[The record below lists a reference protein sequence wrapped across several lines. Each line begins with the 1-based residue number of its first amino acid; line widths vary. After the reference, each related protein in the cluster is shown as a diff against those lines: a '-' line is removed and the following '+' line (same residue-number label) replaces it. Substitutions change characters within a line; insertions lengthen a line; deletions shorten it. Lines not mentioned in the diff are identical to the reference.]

1 MMNIQPKTTYFCLSN
16 PKKTNIYSRVYLAEP
31 EARFLNKFGQLGAM
45 INLHLSLSKEYT
57 IKEQTARTAEISNWA
72 QKIIDF
78 LSDTYYDPLK
88 LTVNVEKDFEDLLGK
103 VNNFL
108 NREKARNPKL
118 FEEYLT
124 DMDIDI
130 VIIKDK
136 DVHFSQIGDIKTYLI
151 KDGKTTELVGEKNR
165 NQTKKFLNV
174 ISGSLDNDNVLFFAS
189 AAFFDYFS
197 LEKITEIIE
206 GNPLAKISLKL
217 EQLLGAESK
226 KVSLQNLMVSTRE
239 ETPVTETVEVK
250 EEEIK
255 EKIVKTKKE
264 IKKLEPVIKESTPI
278 IAVEIPSPD
287 IEGEIET
294 EKEIDE
300 EEIITPQE
308 EEKILIDEE
317 EVLAEIKPKP
327 IVKPAKTQINP
338 APFDDNASHLK
349 NTITKR
355 CGVKFPTIAWK
366 INPESFKRKALI
378 GVLVILAV
386 LFVGSLFTIGKKE
399 ITVSKVKQQNQT
411 IEALK
416 TKESDLAVAEVYKN
430 KETIGKILDEMN
442 ELIKKLPQKTQEQ
455 KDIYNSYRNKYVE
468 KLNSLYQLTVVDN
481 PLLLTDLTQTN
492 KDIQAD
498 SLTNLGNNFY
508 ILNSSNNYIY
518 SFDYNKKE
526 TQLVNNT
533 SVNTGLLKKFIPL
546 DNDVLIGW
554 DKSQTIATFNTIDKK
569 LSPSKLEMN
578 HSSKIQDLGVF
589 NNKLYTLDPESNQ
602 IYKYSK
608 TLDGFA
614 KEESWIQD
622 QNIALSDALA
632 MTIDSS
638 IYVAKKT
645 GQILKFYKNKQVEFN
660 LDEIKPTL
668 SMENER
674 TKIFTNADTKYLYL
688 LDGAT
693 ERLIIL
699 SKDGKL
705 VKQFTSDK
713 FDDLKDFIISKTEDK
728 AFILSG
734 TKIYEFSLLSK

>member
-1 MMNIQPKTTYFCLSN
+1 MINIQPKTTYFCLSN

-45 INLHLSLSKEYT
+45 INLHLSSSKEST
-57 IKEQTARTAEISNWA
+57 LKEQLARTAEISNWV
-72 QKIIDF
+72 QKVIDF
-78 LSDTYYDPLK
+78 LSNTYYDPLK

-103 VNNFL
+103 INNFL
-108 NREKARNPKL
+108 NHEKARNPKL

-151 KDGKTTELVGEKNR
+151 KDGKIAELVGEKNK
-165 NQTKKFLNV
+165 NQSKKFLNV
-174 ISGSLDNDNVLFFAS
+174 ISGSLDNDNVLFFAN

-206 GNPLAKISLKL
+206 NNLLVKISSKL

-226 KVSLQNLMVSTRE
+226 KVSLQNLIVSTRE
-239 ETPVTETVEVK
+239 ETPVVEMIK
-250 EEEIK
+250 EEKKEELK
-255 EKIVKTKKE
+255 EKIVKIKKE
-264 IKKLEPVIKESTPI
+264 IKKTEPIVEEPAPI
-278 IAVEIPSPD
+278 TASEIPSP
-287 IEGEIET
+287 ENEEEIET

-300 EEIITPQE
+300 EEITTSQE

-327 IVKPAKTQINP
+327 IVKPRKTKIK
-338 APFDDNASHLK
+338 L
-349 NTITKR
+349 
-355 CGVKFPTIAWK
+355 PTISWK
-366 INPESFKRKALI
+366 FNKESLKRNVLI
-378 GVLVILAV
+378 GALVVLAI

-399 ITVSKVKQQNQT
+399 IIVNKVKQQDQI
-411 IEALK
+411 IETLK
-416 TKESDLAVAEVYKN
+416 TKEADLAVAEVYKN
-430 KETIGKILDEMN
+430 NETINKILDEMN

-455 KDIYNSYRNKYVE
+455 KDVYNSYHNKYVE
-468 KLNSLYQLTVVDN
+468 KLNSLYQLTIIDN
-481 PLLLTDLTQTN
+481 PLLLTDLNQTN
-492 KDIQAD
+492 KDAQTN

-508 ILNSSNNYIY
+508 ILNSLNNYIY
-518 SFDYNKKE
+518 LFDYTKKE
-526 TQLVNNT
+526 TQLANNT

-554 DKSQTIATFNTIDKK
+554 DKNQTIATFNTIDKK
-569 LSPSKLEMN
+569 LSSLKLETS
-578 HSSKIQDLGVF
+578 HLSKIQDLGVF
-589 NNKLYTLDPESNQ
+589 NNKLYVLDPGSNQ

-608 TLDGFA
+608 TLDGFS

-622 QNIALSDALA
+622 QNIAISDAVA

-645 GQILKFYKNKQVEFN
+645 GQIFKFYKNKQVEFN

-668 SMENER
+668 SMENEK
-674 TKIFTNADTKYLYL
+674 TKIFANADTKYLYL

-693 ERLIIL
+693 KRLIIL

-728 AFILSG
+728 AWLLNG
-734 TKIYEFSLLSK
+734 TKIYELPIK

>member
-1 MMNIQPKTTYFCLSN
+1 MMNTQPKTTYFCLSN

-45 INLHLSLSKEYT
+45 INLHLSLSKEST
-57 IKEQTARTAEISNWA
+57 MKEQTARMAEISNWT
-72 QKIIDF
+72 QKVIDF

-88 LTVNVEKDFEDLLGK
+88 LTVNVEKDFEDLLSK
-103 VNNFL
+103 INNFL
-108 NREKARNPKL
+108 NHEKARNPKL

-130 VIIKDK
+130 IIIKEK

-151 KDGKTTELVGEKNR
+151 KDGKIAELVGEKNK
-165 NQTKKFLNV
+165 NQSKKFLNV

-206 GNPLAKISLKL
+206 SNPLIKISSKL
-217 EQLLGAESK
+217 EQLLGSESK
-226 KVSLQNLMVSTRE
+226 KVSLQNLIISTNE
-239 ETPVTETVEVK
+239 ETPVAEIVK
-250 EEEIK
+250 EEKEELK

-264 IKKLEPVIKESTPI
+264 IKKPEPI
-278 IAVEIPSPD
+278 IEEPTPVVASEISSP
-287 IEGEIET
+287 ET

-327 IVKPAKTQINP
+327 ITKPMKTQI
-338 APFDDNASHLK
+338 
-349 NTITKR
+349 
-355 CGVKFPTIAWK
+355 KFPTIAWK
-366 INPESFKRKALI
+366 FNPESFKRKALI
-378 GVLVILAV
+378 GVLIVLAIL
-386 LFVGSLFTIGKKE
+386 FIGSLFTIGKKE
-399 ITVSKVKQQNQT
+399 ITVSKVKQQDQT

-455 KDIYNSYRNKYVE
+455 KDIYNSYRNKYAE
-468 KLNSLYQLTVVDN
+468 KLNSLYQLAVIDN
-481 PLLLTDLTQTN
+481 PLLLTDLTQIN

-498 SLTNLGNNFY
+498 SMTNLGNNFY

-533 SVNTGLLKKFIPL
+533 SVNTGLLKRFIPL

-554 DKSQTIATFNTIDKK
+554 DKSQAIATFNAIDKK
-569 LSPSKLEMN
+569 LSSLKLEIN
-578 HSSKIQDLGVF
+578 HLSKIQDLGVF

-622 QNIALSDALA
+622 QNITISDAVA

-645 GQILKFYKNKQVEFN
+645 GQIFKFYKNKQVEFN
-660 LDEIKPTL
+660 LDEIKPAL
-668 SMENER
+668 SMENEK
-674 TKIFTNADTKYLYL
+674 TKIFANADTKYLYL

-693 ERLIIL
+693 KRLIIL

-713 FDDLKDFIISKTEDK
+713 FDDLKDFIISKAEDK
-728 AFILSG
+728 AWLLNG
-734 TKIYEFSLLSK
+734 TKIYELPIK